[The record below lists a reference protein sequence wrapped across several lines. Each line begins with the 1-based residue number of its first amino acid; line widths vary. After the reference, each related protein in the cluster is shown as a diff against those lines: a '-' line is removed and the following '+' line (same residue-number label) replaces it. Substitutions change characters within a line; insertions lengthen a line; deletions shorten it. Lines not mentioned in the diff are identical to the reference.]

1 MTVTRLFLPV
11 LALLLVPLF
20 TGTAS
25 AQQSYCA
32 DCHYANP
39 SAPRPDHLEE
49 WDRSPHGRNRVG
61 CEKCHGG
68 NATAIEGFRAHAG
81 VLNSADDFSSA
92 SRRNLPLTC
101 GQCHAAPSVAFESSR
116 HYELLRSGSS
126 HGPTCSTCHGAVDG
140 RVLSPKALA
149 SKCGECHGPD
159 EVAPRAGRVQAVR
172 EQYEGITAVRE
183 QVKQAQSLIKRV
195 TDRRRRADLTSALD
209 RAQAP
214 LVRAVEA
221 GHKFVYDDL
230 KVQLEMAQQRVE
242 ALLNMLANR

>member
-1 MTVTRLFLPV
+1 MTVTRLFLSA
-11 LALLLVPLF
+11 LALSLGSLF
-20 TGTAS
+20 PGTAS

-39 SAPRPDHLEE
+39 SAPRQDHLEE
-49 WDRSPHGRNRVG
+49 WDRSPHGHNRVG

-68 NATAIEGFRAHAG
+68 NATAVEAFRAHAG

-101 GQCHAAPSVAFESSR
+101 GQCHVAPSVAFEASR

-140 RVLSPKALA
+140 RVLSPRALA

-159 EVAPRAGRVQAVR
+159 EVAPRAGRVEAVR
-172 EQYEGITAVRE
+172 AQYERLAAVRE

-195 TDRRRRADLTSALD
+195 SDQKRRADLTSALD

-230 KVQLEMAQQRVE
+230 KAQLATAQQRVD
-242 ALLNMLANR
+242 ALLNALANR

>member
-1 MTVTRLFLPV
+1 MTVTRTLLTFM
-11 LALLLVPLF
+11 ALLGPF
-20 TGTAS
+20 FAGTSS

-39 SAPRPDHLEE
+39 SAPRPDHLED
-49 WDRSPHGRNRVG
+49 WDRSPHGHDRVG

-68 NATAIEGFRAHAG
+68 NATAVEGFRAHAG

-101 GQCHAAPSVAFESSR
+101 GQCHVAPSVAFEASR

-140 RVLSPKALA
+140 RVLSPRALA

-159 EVAPRAGRVQAVR
+159 EVAPRAGRVEAVRAQYEALAAVR
-172 EQYEGITAVRE
+172 EE
-183 QVKQAQSLIKRV
+183 VKQAQSLIKRIS
-195 TDRRRRADLTSALD
+195 DQKRRADLTLALD
-209 RAQAP
+209 RVRAP

-230 KVQLEMAQQRVE
+230 KAQLATAQQRVE
-242 ALLNMLANR
+242 ALLNTLANR